1 MLLGN
6 ALNTMWIIILVLLV
20 VLFVYLR
27 YMDTRKPAAVI
38 TRGSDPYS
46 IEAMTAF
53 VKESLHQLTHSQ
65 LSDLGLHEEAYR
77 RRLNKRSE
85 LRSALKGCVSG
96 DAMDKAYVKDFL
108 KQLLVKDLGLNESN
122 IDAAIP
128 FESLTELT
136 AQDQFEILLYLYQQ
150 RHGEDALSVLLET
163 YDLAQ
168 PRVIPGYGEGSVYA
182 VTAEDIA
189 YIYESEQRTL
199 LFQEKLD
206 IVVQRIY
213 QQYKGFSVVDEIRD
227 QRIDGISGG
236 VSGVPVD
243 RDSGQGTSFYGPDD
257 FLGLGLS
264 NAELPASGCESV
276 WIFYRGVSL
285 HLAFLSFGSML
296 ELKRVCQN
304 IYKYNHPGQLSEAS
318 GYKVNEMKDGSRVVV
333 VRPPFAESWA
343 FFVRKFDL
351 PKATLD
357 QLITG
362 SGSELVIGL
371 LKYLMRGSRITAIT
385 GAQGSGKT
393 TLLMAMVGHIYAS
406 YTLRVQEM
414 AFELHLRKIYSRRN
428 ILSFRETEHI
438 SGQAGLDLQKKTDGT
453 VNILGEVASDEVAS
467 WMIQM
472 SQVASLFTV
481 FTHHAKTFRDLVQSL
496 RNSLLKSGAFR
507 QEHIAEQQVVS
518 VINFDIHMRRDAFG
532 NRYIERITECIPVDK
547 GALPQFE
554 ASTENNWKSSM
565 EEYFHL
571 SSEHMR
577 RLNEDR
583 CYVSRNVIEY
593 RDGAYI
599 ACAKLSEIS
608 IREMTEQMHPEDA
621 EEFRIFLDSGWGE
634 QRGL

>member
-182 VTAEDIA
+182 VTTEDIA
-189 YIYESEQRTL
+189 YIYESEQRAL
-199 LFQEKLD
+199 LFHEKLD

-243 RDSGQGTSFYGPDD
+243 RDSGQDTFYGPDD

-571 SSEHMR
+571 SAEHMR

-608 IREMTEQMHPEDA
+608 IREMTEQMHPEDV

>member
-6 ALNTMWIIILVLLV
+6 ALNTMWIIMMVLLV
-20 VLFVYLR
+20 MLFIYLR
-27 YMDTRKPAAVI
+27 YMDTRKPAAAI

-85 LRSALKGCVSG
+85 LRIALKGCVSG

-136 AQDQFEILLYLYQQ
+136 AQDQFEILLYLYKQ

-189 YIYESEQRTL
+189 YIYESEQRPL

-243 RDSGQGTSFYGPDD
+243 RDSGQDTFYGQDD

-438 SGQAGLDLQKKTDGT
+438 RGQAGLDLQKKTDGT

-518 VINFDIHMRRDAFG
+518 VINFDIHLSRDAFG
-532 NRYIERITECIPVDK
+532 NRFIERITECIPVDK
-547 GALPQFE
+547 GALSQFE
-554 ASTENNWKSSM
+554 ASTENKWKSTM

-571 SSEHMR
+571 SAEHMR

>member
-6 ALNTMWIIILVLLV
+6 SSNTMWIIVIILFVL
-20 VLFVYLR
+20 LFVYLR
-27 YMDTRKPAAVI
+27 YLDTRKPAAAI

-46 IEAMTAF
+46 LEAMTAF

-65 LSDLGLHEEAYR
+65 LSDLGLHEEEYR

-96 DAMDKAYVKDFL
+96 DVLDKAYVKDFL
-108 KQLLVKDLGLNESN
+108 KQLLVRDLGVNESN
-122 IDAAIP
+122 IHAAIP
-128 FESLTELT
+128 FDNLTELT
-136 AQDQFEILLYLYQQ
+136 AQDQFEIILYLYKQ
-150 RHGEDALSVLLET
+150 RHGENALSVLLET
-163 YDLAQ
+163 YDLAG

-189 YIYESEQRTL
+189 YIYESEQRPL
-199 LFQEKLD
+199 LFPEKLD

-236 VSGVPVD
+236 VSGIPVN
-243 RDSGQGTSFYGPDD
+243 RDSGQDIFHTQDE
-257 FLGLGLS
+257 FLGLSFS
-264 NAELPASGCESV
+264 NTESPATGCESV

-304 IYKYNHPGQLSEAS
+304 IYKYPA
-318 GYKVNEMKDGSRVVV
+318 
-333 VRPPFAESWA
+333 A

-351 PKATLD
+351 PKASLD

-362 SGSELVIGL
+362 NGSELVIGL
-371 LKYLMRGSRITAIT
+371 LRYLMKGSRITAIT

-481 FTHHAKTFRDLVQSL
+481 FTHHAKTFKDLVQSL
-496 RNSLLKSGAFR
+496 RNSLLKSGVFR

-518 VINFDIHMRRDAFG
+518 VINFDIHLRRDAYG
-532 NRYIERITECIPVDK
+532 NRYIERITECIPVEK
-547 GALPQFE
+547 GSLPPFE
-554 ASTENNWKSSM
+554 GTSEKRWKNSM
-565 EEYFHL
+565 EEYLQL
-571 SSEHMR
+571 SAEHMR
-577 RLNEDR
+577 RLNEVS
-583 CYVSRNVIEY
+583 YFVSRNVIEY
-593 RDGAYI
+593 RDGSYI
-599 ACAKLSEIS
+599 AAAKLSES
-608 IREMTEQMHPEDA
+608 SVREMTEHMHPEDA
-621 EEFRIFLDSGWGE
+621 EEFRVFLASGWGE
-634 QRGL
+634 QSVL